1 MAAIQID
8 IMKVKQLLLL
18 KIKKKS
24 NRKIAQAI
32 GVDRNTVNEYVKKLQ
47 SSGRSFDELLK
58 LEECELQNLFP
69 SKEALDGDRYATL
82 HRLFPGMTGSYF
94 DDFCNG

>member
-24 NRKIAQAI
+24 NRKIAQAKGI
-32 GVDRNTVNEYVKKLQ
+32 DGNTVNGYV
-47 SSGRSFDELLK
+47 
-58 LEECELQNLFP
+58 
-69 SKEALDGDRYATL
+69 
-82 HRLFPGMTGSYF
+82 
-94 DDFCNG
+94 

>member
-32 GVDRNTVNEYVKKLQ
+32 GVDRNTVNEYVK
-47 SSGRSFDELLK
+47 SSNPAGVVLTNF
-58 LEECELQNLFP
+58 
-69 SKEALDGDRYATL
+69 
-82 HRLFPGMTGSYF
+82 
-94 DDFCNG
+94 